1 MAFCPMVTYQKSMQ
15 IIALLSFLIFIPS
28 LGYAQSF
35 SEMDRL
41 LDDENLEKI
50 KQVSAIE
57 KQSDFT
63 KLGCPEGT
71 YHGLD
76 NQGNDACR
84 DILTNQIVDSETWI
98 ITDSGKEMITDSGRG
113 KITDSGRGEIILNDD
128 QTDYV
133 GIVILG
139 LIGIIAAII
148 GVSRKKI
155 VFGIIA
161 DIIGVSRKK
170 IVSGIAQKRGWSK
183 IQKEQVRTSQ
193 YDICN
198 ICYRKPTR
206 WVYDHI
212 DGDKRNND
220 LSNCQGLCP
229 ECKSEKMMIKI

>member
-1 MAFCPMVTYQKSMQ
+1 MAICLSMVTYQKSMQ

-35 SEMDRL
+35 SEMDRQ
-41 LDDENLEKI
+41 LDEENLEKI

-57 KQSDFT
+57 KQSDFS

-84 DILTNQIVDSETWI
+84 DILTNQIVDSETGI

-113 KITDSGRGEIILNDD
+113 KITDSGRGEIILNDE

-133 GIVILG
+133 GIGILG
-139 LIGIIAAII
+139 LIGITAAVI

-155 VFGIIA
+155 VSV
-161 DIIGVSRKK
+161 IGVSRKK

>member
-1 MAFCPMVTYQKSMQ
+1 MATYQKSMQ
-15 IIALLSFLIFIPS
+15 IITLLSFLIFIPS
-28 LGYAQSF
+28 LGYAQTF
-35 SEMDRL
+35 TEMDRQ
-41 LDDENLEKI
+41 LDEENLEKI

-57 KQSDFT
+57 KQSDFS

-98 ITDSGKEMITDSGRG
+98 ITDSGKEMVTDSDKGRITDSGRG
-113 KITDSGRGEIILNDD
+113 KIILNDD

-133 GIVILG
+133 GIGILG
-139 LIGIIAAII
+139 LIGIIAAVIC
-148 GVSRKKI
+148 
-155 VFGIIA
+155 
-161 DIIGVSRKK
+161 VSRKK
-170 IVSGIAQKRGWSK
+170 IVSGIAQRRGWSK
-183 IQKEQVRTSQ
+183 IQKEQVRTNQ